1 MSKYIN
7 DFSYFTINDVQ
18 KITRVSAR
26 KLRWWDEQGLIKP
39 GGFPARKSGQRRRYT
54 LQNIICILVVKTL
67 RDNGMSLQ
75 KIRKVVDKIEINGI
89 THPLAKLRVACL
101 THTIVVKIE
110 GKYLE
115 PLSGQMVIEHCLEEI
130 RPQLERRRFA
140 PAERAVERVN
150 QNYGEKIANF

>member
-1 MSKYIN
+1 MSK
-7 DFSYFTINDVQ
+7 FTYKSKWFTTYDVQ
-18 KITRVSAR
+18 KLTRVSAR

-39 GGFPARKSGQRRRYT
+39 GAFPGRKFRQRRRYT
-54 LQNIICILVVKTL
+54 LQDIICILVVKTL

-75 KIRKVVDKIEINGI
+75 KIRGTVDKIEINGI

-101 THTIVVKIE
+101 AHSIIVKIE

-115 PLSGQMVIEHCLEEI
+115 PLSGQMVIKQCLEEI
-130 RPQLERRRFA
+130 RPQLERRRLA

-150 QNYGEKIANF
+150 QNYKKKIASF